1 MFDEIEEV
9 MKELEM
15 LERYFD
21 NDYISLRTY
30 YEIKDS
36 ILLKYIAI
44 GESYRS
50 EVREKLENG

>member
-1 MFDEIEEV
+1 MNKEVEEV

-15 LERYFD
+15 LERYLD
-21 NDYISLRTY
+21 NEYITLKAY
-30 YEIKDS
+30 YEIKEN

-44 GESYRS
+44 GEAERS

>member
-1 MFDEIEEV
+1 MNKEVEEV

-15 LERYFD
+15 LEQFLFH
-21 NDYISLRTY
+21 DYLDLKTY
-30 YEIKDS
+30 YEIKNN

-44 GESYRS
+44 GEAERS